1 MCGGLHDVGARVVKR
16 VDLHMEGQALHAL
29 LGAEVRGE
37 TLHRKVHFGRALQG
51 IPVDRQRVVGKLFN
65 VANQA

>member
-1 MCGGLHDVGARVVKR
+1 MCRGLHDVGARVVEG
-16 VDLHMEGQALHAL
+16 VYLYMEGQALHAL

-37 TLHRKVHFGRALQG
+37 TLHSKVHFGRALQG
-51 IPVDRQRVVGKLFN
+51 IPVDRQRVVGKLFD